1 MSNVTVEQLA
11 KSFDIESERLI
22 QQFAQAGYQLGL
34 QDIVS
39 DEAREALLVILKR
52 PTKITLK
59 RQSKTEIK
67 VQRPSG
73 QKGTVSVVR
82 KKKHVYV
89 KREPGSGEAEGAVED
104 VAEVI
109 PNAVVEEAQALP
121 ITETSK
127 KSEVS
132 TPKKGQPITEANA
145 VVSPVLAKNEKP
157 ALGKKGRSAR
167 DLLDDEEKKRGR
179 QKGRG
184 RTDDEEAWD
193 KAKIVKVLDVVARE
207 QDDVTEEQE
216 EPAPAFRGRLKAK
229 TSKITASR
237 SPVKSMKHIQDEM
250 QKKHTF
256 EKPMKPLIREIE
268 IPEAITVA
276 DLAQKMSVKAAELI
290 KVLMKL
296 GTMAT
301 INQAIDQE
309 TAMVVVEEM
318 GHTAKRVKESSVES
332 ELVAVEEG
340 ELLPRAAIVT
350 VMGHVDHGKTSL
362 LDYIRRTKVAA
373 KEAGGI
379 TQHIGAYHVNTSRGD
394 ITFLDT
400 PGHAAFT
407 AMRARGVQC
416 TDIVVLVVAA
426 DDGVMPQTIEAIQH
440 AKAANVPIVVAINKI
455 DKKDADLDKIQNEMS
470 QYGLLPEAWG
480 GDVIFVPVS
489 AKEGTGIET
498 LLESIG
504 LQAEMLELKAPVTG
518 MAQGVVLEA
527 RLDKGKGPVA
537 SLLIQKGRLQQGD
550 IILAGQEF
558 GRVRAMVDEL
568 GHQITTVGP
577 SMPVEVLGLSGAP
590 QAGDLFRVVE
600 SERQAREIAFF
611 RQGKHRDTRMLRQQG
626 SKLEGFFD
634 RMQQGESKVLKL
646 LIKTDVQGSAEA
658 LTEALEG
665 LSTDQVKV
673 KIIAAGVGGINESDV
688 SLAMASQAVLIGF
701 NVRADNAARRL
712 VEKESLE
719 IYYSGIIY
727 DIVDNVK
734 RAING
739 LLGPQFKENILGLA
753 EVRDVFRS
761 AKLGAIAGCMV
772 IEGIVKRGCPIRVLR
787 DNVVIYQGELESLR
801 RFKEDTAEVRHGME
815 CGIGVKNYN
824 DVKPGDQIEVFE
836 TVEVARG

>member
-22 QQFAQAGYQLGL
+22 QQFAEAGYKLGL

-39 DEAREALLVILKR
+39 DEAREALLVVLKR

-89 KREPGSGEAEGAVED
+89 KREPGSDDAEGAVED

-109 PNAVVEEAQALP
+109 PTNEVVKAAEVLP
-121 ITETSK
+121 VTETSEE
-127 KSEVS
+127 SEVS
-132 TPKKGQPITEANA
+132 TPKKGHPVSEANA
-145 VVSPVLAKNEKP
+145 LATPALSKNEKP

-193 KAKIVKVLDVVARE
+193 KTKIVKVLDVVARE

-216 EPAPAFRGRLKAK
+216 EPAPVLRGRLKAK

-256 EKPMKPLIREIE
+256 EKPVKPLIREIE

-309 TAMVVVEEM
+309 TAMVVVEDM

-470 QYGLLPEAWG
+470 QYGLIPEAWG

-504 LQAEMLELKAPVTG
+504 LQAEMLELRAPVTG

-568 GHQITTVGP
+568 GHQIATVGP

-673 KIIAAGVGGINESDV
+673 KLLQPAWV
-688 SLAMASQAVLIGF
+688 VLMNQMF
-701 NVRADNAARRL
+701 
-712 VEKESLE
+712 
-719 IYYSGIIY
+719 
-727 DIVDNVK
+727 
-734 RAING
+734 
-739 LLGPQFKENILGLA
+739 
-753 EVRDVFRS
+753 
-761 AKLGAIAGCMV
+761 
-772 IEGIVKRGCPIRVLR
+772 
-787 DNVVIYQGELESLR
+787 
-801 RFKEDTAEVRHGME
+801 H
-815 CGIGVKNYN
+815 
-824 DVKPGDQIEVFE
+824 
-836 TVEVARG
+836 